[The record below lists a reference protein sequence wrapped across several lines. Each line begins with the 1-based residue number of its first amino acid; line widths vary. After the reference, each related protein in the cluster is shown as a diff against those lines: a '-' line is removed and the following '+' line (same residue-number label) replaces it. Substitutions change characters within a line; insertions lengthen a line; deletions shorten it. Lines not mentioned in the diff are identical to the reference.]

1 MRSNAIRRAIAQEQ
15 IQPNQSAHSTHS
27 AQTKTGAIG
36 SCFNVADDL
45 LVHLRLQVILQAH
58 CLDQAQLSFQPVDVL
73 FF

>member
-1 MRSNAIRRAIAQEQ
+1 MRSNAIHRAIARAQM
-15 IQPNQSAHSTHS
+15 QPNQSAHS

-58 CLDQAQLSFQPVDVL
+58 CLDQAQLSFQPVDV
-73 FF
+73 FFF